1 MTILVTGS
9 AGFLGQNLVPFLKKS
24 GHTVIG
30 IDLKPDT
37 HSHLSYQQDL
47 LSGVFDDMPKIDIC
61 IHLASRVGGFLHNN
75 LKEELP
81 DYELALLKSVKKICD
96 EKNCERIIYT
106 SSINVFENEGDYNH
120 GPLQIFNQ
128 KTPYARAKM
137 MGEKFVQNHFKEFVI
152 LRPTNLFGKTQ
163 MASSSQAGS
172 SHVIPELLHKIKMS
186 PVVEILGDGNQ
197 VRNFIHVSDVCH
209 FIHFIL
215 KTPSCDWFNLR
226 SEIQMTIKNLA
237 LELVS
242 FLNEKRE
249 LIFRPEFLKYEPKP
263 ICLFDIEKL
272 TQMGWKPHFSEIKSG
287 LLF

>member
-9 AGFLGQNLVPFLKKS
+9 AGFLGQNLVSFLKKS

-47 LSGVFDDMPKIDIC
+47 LSGVFDDLPKIDIC

-96 EKNCERIIYT
+96 EKKCERIIYT
-106 SSINVFENEGDYNH
+106 SSINVFENDEDYNH
-120 GPLQIFNQ
+120 GPLQIFDQ

-137 MGEKFVQNHFKEFVI
+137 MGEKFLQNHFKEFVI

-163 MASSSQAGS
+163 MASSSQVGS

-186 PVVEILGDGNQ
+186 PVVDILGDGNQ
-197 VRNFIHVSDVCH
+197 VRNFIHVSDVCR
-209 FIHFIL
+209 FMYLIL
-215 KTPSCDWFNLR
+215 KTPACDWFNLR
-226 SEIQMTIKNLA
+226 SEIHISIKSLA
-237 LELVS
+237 SELMEFCKINKELV
-242 FLNEKRE
+242 FH
-249 LIFRPEFLKYEPKP
+249 PEFLKFEPNP
-263 ICLFDIEKL
+263 VQPFDVKKL
-272 TQMGWKPHFSEIKSG
+272 DILGWKPEVFEIKSG